1 MKKVEENSKLDPE
14 TEDAKH
20 TRILRNKQENG
31 ISKTDLGCLN
41 YVDCWLLR
49 SIHQTEQQK
58 RKLFSSKHLREN
70 YPKIK
75 WIDECLH
82 TPFTRNRFLFHWM
95 LHLIRFKRILAD
107 FDKKTI

>member
-41 YVDCWLLR
+41 YVDC
-49 SIHQTEQQK
+49 
-58 RKLFSSKHLREN
+58 
-70 YPKIK
+70 
-75 WIDECLH
+75 
-82 TPFTRNRFLFHWM
+82 
-95 LHLIRFKRILAD
+95 
-107 FDKKTI
+107 